1 LFACLVNCS
10 MLSVFLSI
18 AASNPFASPFLLLLS
33 SNTGRLHLDHLKWQ
47 DDSLVVHFAHQKN
60 DQEGKLAAFHRHLL
74 CNPLN
79 KYVCPVFALSLWLA
93 LNEEMTMSGG
103 PLFPGSNQQL
113 WFNKLCWL
121 FLNEHSQLVH
131 ACGCDPDLIGVHS
144 FRKGALTFLSSGS
157 TAGPTS
163 GTIHQRAGWSQ
174 GKVNDTYIFSS
185 GQMTNSLG
193 GFLPV

>member
-1 LFACLVNCS
+1 MSEVSACLVDCC

-33 SNTGRLHLDHLKWQ
+33 SNTGRLHLDHLQWQ
-47 DDSLVVHFAHQKN
+47 DDSLIVYFAHQKN
-60 DQEGKLAAFHRHLL
+60 DQQGKPAAFHPHLF

-93 LNEEMTMSGG
+93 SNEEMTMLGG
-103 PLFPGSNQQL
+103 PLFPSSNQHL
-113 WFNKLCWL
+113 RFNKLFRS

-131 ACGCDPDLIGVHS
+131 VCGCDPDLLGVHS
-144 FRKGALTFLSSGS
+144 FRKGGLTFLSSGS

-163 GTIHQRAGWSQ
+163 GAIHQRAGWS
-174 GKVNDTYIFSS
+174 
-185 GQMTNSLG
+185 
-193 GFLPV
+193 